1 MGQQKIANDP
11 LSALKTAGFT
21 LEQIPGEQVEVLT
34 TLSPGELKILLASKE
49 QIDASTLALQSWPD
63 SGVGYFIY

>member
-1 MGQQKIANDP
+1 MPQQLDTNKSLNV
-11 LSALKTAGFT
+11 LKSAGFT

-49 QIDASTLALQSWPD
+49 QIDASILAFQSWPE